1 MPLFTTLFTEYFKP
15 TVKIKKKKKMIPF
28 KIYLLLDLALG
39 HSRTLMEMYREIY
52 VVLMTVNE
60 ASMVAQ
66 GKGSAY

>member
-1 MPLFTTLFTEYFKP
+1 
-15 TVKIKKKKKMIPF
+15 MIPF